1 MSQRTSTTA
10 SSHSRET
17 VGNFAEKISEI
28 VHTTPTLVDANPLIR
43 FRGLPASGNA
53 IFEKDV
59 TYNDDE
65 DIFLAGVVTLPSDD
79 GRYLNER
86 VMLKSPY
93 KTKDSISETKRFGA
107 VPRYDGGRWHFEAR
121 CARACIQHFLRD
133 GHDVAGPLQLFID
146 LLPEQS
152 LAPDDGTI
160 SVPGLGEVTSPKTF
174 RDRKDEL
181 SDTDTSNP
189 SSSRGGGRT
198 PFVETGMCPV
208 TSCTYH
214 SGNFASLRGHIG
226 GMVAAG
232 SDAHKEAGLKIDD
245 YR

>member
-10 SSHSRET
+10 SSYSRET
-17 VGNFAEKISEI
+17 VGNFAEKITEI
-28 VHTTPTLVDANPLIR
+28 AHTNPELVDANPLIR

-53 IFEKDV
+53 VFEKDV
-59 TYNDDE
+59 TFNDDE

-86 VMLKSPY
+86 VMLKTPY
-93 KTKDSISETKRFGA
+93 KTKDAISETKRLGA

-121 CARACIQHFLRD
+121 TAKACIQYFLQE
-133 GHDVAGPLQLFID
+133 GHDVAGPLQLFVD
-146 LLPEQS
+146 LLPEQ
-152 LAPDDGTI
+152 LPGHNDGTI
-160 SVPGLGEVTSPKTF
+160 SVPGLGEVPSPKTF
-174 RDRKDEL
+174 RDQKDEP
-181 SDTDTSNP
+181 SDIPDR
-189 SSSRGGGRT
+189 SSSGGGGKT
-198 PFVETGMCPV
+198 PFVETGTCPV
-208 TSCTYH
+208 AGCTYH
-214 SGNFASLRGHIG
+214 SGSFASLRGHIG